1 MIPMITHDQA
11 ESGIGAPVCEPI
23 SAEAILMSETQQG
36 TISDRIRTDFTTEA
50 WVLIPIG
57 VGINIVVGSIV
68 QTLRLPLF
76 LDTIGTMLVALLAGP
91 WVAVV
96 AGVLTNVI
104 LGFTVG
110 PQLIPFALVNIAVA
124 LVVGYLAQ
132 YGWFRIDNTFEYWRL
147 IAIGI
152 FLGIVNTL
160 VSTPLAVYL
169 FGGLTGNGQDIITTV
184 FLATGFSLWT
194 SVFLSSLIIGGIID
208 KTASIII
215 AYFVAQSVPNRYL
228 PKRGQEALESRP

>member
-1 MIPMITHDQA
+1 
-11 ESGIGAPVCEPI
+11 
-23 SAEAILMSETQQG
+23 MSETQQR
-36 TISDRIRTDFTTEA
+36 TISDRIRSDFTTQA

-76 LDTIGTMLVALLAGP
+76 LDTIGTMLVAILAGP
-91 WVAVV
+91 WVAVI
-96 AGVLTNVI
+96 AGVLTNVV

-110 PQLIPFALVNIAVA
+110 PQLIPFALVNVAIA

-132 YGWFRIDNTFEYWRL
+132 RGWFRIERTIEYWRL
-147 IAIGI
+147 IVTGI
-152 FLGIVNTL
+152 ILGFVNTF
-160 VSTPLAVYL
+160 VSTPIAVLL
-169 FGGLTGNGQDIITTV
+169 FGGLTGSGQDIITTI
-184 FLATGFSLWT
+184 FLAIGLPIWT
-194 SVFLSSLIIGGIID
+194 SVFISSLLVGGLVD

-228 PKRGQEALESRP
+228 PKRGQEALES

>member
-1 MIPMITHDQA
+1 
-11 ESGIGAPVCEPI
+11 
-23 SAEAILMSETQQG
+23 MSETQQS
-36 TISDRIRTDFTTEA
+36 TIINRIRSDFTTQA

-68 QTLRLPLF
+68 QTLKLPLF
-76 LDTIGTMLVALLAGP
+76 LDTIGTMLVAILAGP

-96 AGVLTNVI
+96 AGVLTNVV

-110 PQLIPFALVNIAVA
+110 PQLIPFALVNVAIA

-132 YGWFRIDNTFEYWRL
+132 RGWFKIKETIEYWRL
-147 IAIGI
+147 IAAGVI
-152 FLGIVNTL
+152 LGFVNTF
-160 VSTPLAVYL
+160 VATPIAVLL
-169 FGGLTGNGQDIITTV
+169 FGGLTGSGQDIITTI
-184 FLATGFSLWT
+184 FLAIGLPIWS
-194 SVFLSSLIIGGIID
+194 SVFVSSLLVGGLVD

-228 PKRGQEALESRP
+228 PKRGQEALES